1 MKSKG
6 LSERA
11 AYDLLRRSAMNQG
24 RKIIDVAQSLV
35 IASGLLGD

>member
-6 LSERA
+6 LSEQE
-11 AYDLLRRSAMNQG
+11 AYDLLRRTAMNQS